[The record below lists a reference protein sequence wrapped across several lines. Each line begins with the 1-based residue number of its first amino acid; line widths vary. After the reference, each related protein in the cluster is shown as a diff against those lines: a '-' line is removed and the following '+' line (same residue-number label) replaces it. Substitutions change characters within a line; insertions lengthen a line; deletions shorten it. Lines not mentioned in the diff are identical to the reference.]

1 MNPFGYII
9 ALLMIIAPFWLLYD
23 VLTKNDSLY
32 KNYKSAEK
40 TLSRR
45 WIAIALIA
53 LVCLNWVWNIYKDL

>member
-53 LVCLNWVWNIYKDL
+53 LVCLNWVWNIHKDL